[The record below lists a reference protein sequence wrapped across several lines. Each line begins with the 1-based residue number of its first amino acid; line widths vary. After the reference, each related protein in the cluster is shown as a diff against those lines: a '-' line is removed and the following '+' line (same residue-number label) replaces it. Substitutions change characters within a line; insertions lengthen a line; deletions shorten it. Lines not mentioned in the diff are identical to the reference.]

1 MKNRKDQGTK
11 TYRIGGERRADD
23 VPCIAGALKRRGR
36 ISLRVHGTSMQPW
49 VRPKDIAM
57 IRQISIES
65 VRCGDVVL
73 FRRQNRLLVHRIVE
87 KRGSLNASQLFSKG
101 DAHPTSDGVV
111 QEQELLGRVMRI
123 YRNGRR
129 IDLDAPRQLA
139 LGLFI
144 SQLSLHSR
152 FWYPLAKLAAIVTR
166 PVRRRIN
173 ALLISHATGWWLRP
187 ISPSPARQ
195 AAYPF

>member
-1 MKNRKDQGTK
+1 MENRREHGTK
-11 TYRIGGERRADD
+11 TNRIAGERRADD
-23 VPCIAGALKRRGR
+23 ALRIADALKRRGR
-36 ISLRVHGTSMQPW
+36 ISLRVHGTSMLPW
-49 VRPKDIAM
+49 VRPKDIAL
-57 IRQISIES
+57 IRQIAIEN

-73 FRRQNRLLVHRIVE
+73 FRREKHLLVHRIVE

-123 YRNGRR
+123 YRGGRR

-152 FWYPLAKLAAIVTR
+152 FWYPLAKFAAVVTR
-166 PVRRRIN
+166 PVRRMMN
-173 ALLISHATGWWLRP
+173 ALHI
-187 ISPSPARQ
+187 PS
-195 AAYPF
+195 AAVR

>member
-1 MKNRKDQGTK
+1 MKT
-11 TYRIGGERRADD
+11 TRIAGERRADD
-23 VPCIAGALKRRGR
+23 TLRIADALKRRGR
-36 ISLRVHGTSMQPW
+36 ISLRVHGTSMLPW
-49 VRPKDIAM
+49 VRPKDIAL
-57 IRQISIES
+57 IRQISIEN

-73 FRRQNRLLVHRIVE
+73 FRRENHLLVHRIVE

-111 QEQELLGRVMRI
+111 QKQELLGRVMRI
-123 YRNGRR
+123 YRGGRR

-152 FWYPLAKLAAIVTR
+152 FWYPLAKLAAVVTR
-166 PVRRRIN
+166 PVRRMMN
-173 ALLISHATGWWLRP
+173 ALHIS
-187 ISPSPARQ
+187 S
-195 AAYPF
+195 AAVR

>member
-1 MKNRKDQGTK
+1 MEIRKDQGKETN
-11 TYRIGGERRADD
+11 RVAGERRADD
-23 VPCIAGALKRRGR
+23 ARRIADALKRRGR
-36 ISLRVHGTSMQPW
+36 ISLRVHGASMQPW
-49 VRPKDIAM
+49 IRSKDIAL
-57 IRQISIES
+57 IRQIAIEN

-73 FRRQNRLLVHRIVE
+73 FRRENHLLVHRIVE
-87 KRGSLNASQLFSKG
+87 KRGSLNASQLFSNG

-123 YRNGRR
+123 YRGGRR

-152 FWYPLAKLAAIVTR
+152 FWYPVARFVTIVTR
-166 PVRRRIN
+166 PARRLLHALHVSASSVR
-173 ALLISHATGWWLRP
+173 
-187 ISPSPARQ
+187 
-195 AAYPF
+195 